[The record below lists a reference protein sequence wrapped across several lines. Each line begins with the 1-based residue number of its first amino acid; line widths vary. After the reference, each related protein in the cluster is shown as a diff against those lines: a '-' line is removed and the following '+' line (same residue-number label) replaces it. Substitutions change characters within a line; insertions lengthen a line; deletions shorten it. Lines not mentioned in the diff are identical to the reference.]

1 MNLPHVLK
9 DQLLSTIGPAPKE
22 VTHINY
28 DSRKITNNGCFVCIK
43 GDNTDGHLFIEK
55 AVFQGAVQIIGDNQE
70 VMIENAKRYSDV
82 QFILV
87 REPKKALALYSSY
100 LQSHAHKQMSLIGVT
115 GTFGK
120 TTITAYIRNLLNG
133 AGIKTGSIGTAGV
146 WDHKSSLS
154 LHRSTPTTPES
165 SDLHAHLKR
174 MRNRDISCVVMEAT
188 SIGLDQERLFGL
200 HFDIAVHSNLHPEH
214 LDYHGTFEQYKQA
227 KLRLFEQ
234 ANVAVVNID
243 DEGMSK
249 DILSTF
255 KGELWTYG
263 IHHNATVQ
271 AENLKATQNGSSFD
285 LLIKD
290 EKHHIFIPV
299 LGTHNIYNFLASLCV
314 CLAKGFTIQE
324 ISPLFHKLEGP
335 PGRLQLI
342 PEFPD
347 RKMIF
352 DFSHTPVALENLL
365 KTIKPIPYKRLI
377 IMITGIGIREK
388 SLRAPIAK
396 AVEGRADEIIVTA
409 DHPGDEDPVVV
420 VNDVIAG
427 FETTTKNVHPV
438 PNRGEAIKKAMGLA
452 KEGDLILITGL
463 CMEEF
468 QIIKGKKVPYH
479 DYDHVK
485 EFLHSSKPQEYL
497 REVSVYK

>member
-1 MNLPHVLK
+1 MNLSRILK
-9 DQLLSTIGPAPKE
+9 EQLLSTIGPAPKE

-28 DSRKITNNGCFVCIK
+28 DSRKITKNGCFVCIK
-43 GDNTDGHLFIEK
+43 GDNTDGHLYIKK
-55 AVFQGAVQIIGDNQE
+55 AVLQGAVQIIGEKQD
-70 VMIENAKRYSDV
+70 VMKENAKRYSDV

-87 REPKKALALYSSY
+87 REPKKALAIYSSF
-100 LQSHAHKQMSLIGVT
+100 LQSDAHKEMFLIGLT
-115 GTFGK
+115 GTYGK
-120 TTITAYIRNLLNG
+120 TTITAYIRYLLNG
-133 AGIKTGSIGTAGV
+133 SGIKTGSIGTSGV

-165 SDLHAHLKR
+165 SDLHAHLRR
-174 MRNRDISCVVMEAT
+174 MRKKDISSVVMEAT
-188 SIGLDQERLFGL
+188 SIGLDQERLYGL
-200 HFDIAVHSNLHPEH
+200 CFDIAVHSNLQPEH
-214 LDYHGTFEQYKQA
+214 LDYHGTFDQYKKA
-227 KLRLFEQ
+227 KLRLFEH

-243 DEGMSK
+243 DDGMSK
-249 DILSTF
+249 DIISTF

-271 AENLKATQNGSSFD
+271 AKNLKATQNGSSFD

-290 EKHHIFIPV
+290 QQYHTFIPV
-299 LGTHNIYNFLASLCV
+299 LGTHNIYNFLASVCV
-314 CLAKGFTIQE
+314 CLAKGLTIKE
-324 ISPLFHKLEGP
+324 ILPLFHKLEGP
-335 PGRLQLI
+335 PGRLELI
-342 PEFPD
+342 PEFPN

-352 DFSHTPVALENLL
+352 DFSHTPNALDNLL

-396 AVEGRADEIIVTA
+396 AVEGRADEIVVTA
-409 DHPGDEDPVVV
+409 DHPGDEDPLVI

-427 FETTTKNVHPV
+427 FENTTANVHPV
-438 PNRGEAIKKAMGLA
+438 TNRGEAIKKAMELTQ
-452 KEGDLILITGL
+452 EGDLILITGL
-463 CMEEF
+463 CMEDF

-485 EFLHSSKPQEYL
+485 EFLDSSTPNTYL
-497 REVSVYK
+497 EKDMCL

>member
-1 MNLPHVLK
+1 MNISQILK
-9 DQLLSTIGPAPKE
+9 GQVLSTFGPAPKE

-28 DSRKITNNGCFVCIK
+28 DSRKITNHGCFVCIK
-43 GDNTDGHLFIEK
+43 GDNTDGHLYIEK
-55 AVFQGAVQIIGDNQE
+55 AVLQGAVQIIGNDQD

-87 REPKKALALYSSY
+87 KEPKKALAIYSSY

-133 AGIKTGSIGTAGV
+133 LGIKTGSIGTAGV
-146 WDHKSSLS
+146 WDHESSLS
-154 LHRSTPTTPES
+154 IHKSTPTTPES
-165 SDLHAHLKR
+165 SDLHAYIKL
-174 MRNRDISCVVMEAT
+174 MRERNISSVVMEAT
-188 SIGLDQERLFGL
+188 SIGLDQERLFGID
-200 HFDIAVHSNLHPEH
+200 FDIAVHSNLHPEH
-214 LDYHGTFEQYKQA
+214 LDYHGTFEQYKKA
-227 KLRLFEQ
+227 KLSLFEQ
-234 ANVAVVNID
+234 ANVAVVNTD

-249 DILSTF
+249 DIISMF
-255 KGELWTYG
+255 EGDLWTYG
-263 IHHNATVQ
+263 ILHNATIQ
-271 AENLKATQNGSSFD
+271 AKNLEATSEGSYFD

-290 EKHHIFIPV
+290 QQYHIFLPV

-314 CLAKGFTIQE
+314 CLAKGVTLKE
-324 ISPLFHKLEGP
+324 LYPLFLKLEGP

-342 PEFPD
+342 SEFTN

-352 DFSHTPVALENLL
+352 DFSHTPSALDNLL

-396 AVEGRADEIIVTA
+396 AVEGRADEIVVTA
-409 DHPGDEDPVVV
+409 DHPGDEDPLVI

-427 FETTTKNVHPV
+427 FETTTENVHPV
-438 PNRGEAIKKAMGLA
+438 TNRGDAIKKAMGLTQ
-452 KEGDLILITGL
+452 EGDLILITGL

-468 QIIKGKKVPYH
+468 QIINGKKVPYY

-485 EFLHSSKPQEYL
+485 EFLDSNNPQKHL
-497 REVSVYK
+497 QINSVCK

>member
-1 MNLPHVLK
+1 MNLPQILK
-9 DQLLSTIGPAPKE
+9 EQLLSTIGPATKE

-28 DSRKITNNGCFVCIK
+28 DSRKITNKGCFVCIK
-43 GDNTDGHLFIEK
+43 GDNTDGHLYIEK
-55 AVFQGAVQIIGDNQE
+55 AVLQGAVQIIGDQQD
-70 VMIENAKRYSDV
+70 VLIENAKRYSDV

-100 LQSHAHKQMSLIGVT
+100 LQSHAHKEMSLIGVT
-115 GTFGK
+115 GTYGK

-133 AGIKTGSIGTAGV
+133 SGIKTGSIGTAGV
-146 WDHKSSLS
+146 WDHRSSLS

-165 SDLHAHLKR
+165 SDLHAYLRR
-174 MRNRDISCVVMEAT
+174 MRKRDISSVVMETT
-188 SIGLDQERLFGL
+188 SIGLDQERLYGL
-200 HFDIAVHSNLHPEH
+200 HFDIAVHSNLKPEH
-214 LDYHGTFEQYKQA
+214 LDYHGTFDQYKKA
-227 KLRLFEQ
+227 KLRLFDH
-234 ANVAVVNID
+234 ANVAVVNTD

-255 KGELWTYG
+255 KGEIWTYG
-263 IHHNATVQ
+263 IHHTATVQ
-271 AENLKATQNGSSFD
+271 AKNLKATENGSSFD

-290 EKHHIFIPV
+290 QLYDVFIPA

-314 CLAKGFTIQE
+314 CLAKGLTIKE
-324 ISPLFHKLEGP
+324 ILPLFHKLEGP
-335 PGRLQLI
+335 PGRLELI
-342 PEFPD
+342 PEFPK

-352 DFSHTPVALENLL
+352 DFSHTPYALDNLL
-365 KTIKPIPYKRLI
+365 ETIKPIPYKRLI

-396 AVEGRADEIIVTA
+396 AVEGRADEIVVTA
-409 DHPGDEDPVVV
+409 DHPGDEDPLVI

-427 FETTTKNVHPV
+427 FETTTENVHPV
-438 PNRGEAIKKAMGLA
+438 TNRGEAIKKAMGLT

-485 EFLHSSKPQEYL
+485 EFLDSSDSQKYFQET
-497 REVSVYK
+497 SK